1 MTTKEFST
9 LLQNKLTSEYGVDLS
24 VASNQQIYRALALIC
39 RQMMSDN
46 YKKFQSKVI
55 GTGSKQ
61 VYYLCMEFL
70 MGRSLKTSL
79 LNLGLDE
86 VCKEALAAADIN
98 VDTIYEEEPDAGL
111 GNGGLGR
118 LAACYLDGMAT
129 DCVPGTG
136 YSILYEYG
144 IFKQKI
150 VDGWQQETADNW
162 LPGGQVWIKS
172 HPDQAQ
178 EIRFDGQAY
187 ETWDGGFHHVKY
199 ENYNSVIAVPNDM
212 YVAGYGSQGV
222 AKLRL
227 WQAKAPSF
235 DMRSFNAGNY
245 NTAISQSASAELIS
259 KILYPNDNHTEGKI
273 LRLRQQYFFSAASIA
288 DILQNHLNQYGTLEN
303 QLQIDYALDRLMDHP
318 TREPVQR
325 DILRMGAYQ
334 ILFLD
339 RVPDSAAV
347 DEAVKLTRAMGMEAA
362 CGFINAVLRNLS
374 RGKDEIAWPDRE
386 ADPMAYLSVMG
397 SMPLWLVEKLV
408 AAYGPDEAERV
419 ILYREEEH
427 PVCVRPNLTRLSD
440 DEFEKLLEEKGW
452 RAERGLAPHAWLVYG
467 AGDLA
472 ADADYRAG
480 RFSIQGQSSMLA
492 AEALE
497 VRPGMKVLDA
507 CAAPGGKSAYLCEQ
521 MQLTGRVY
529 AWELHEKRAQ
539 LLEGVRRRLGL
550 DNLRISVRDALDF
563 RPDLEGTLD
572 GVLLDAPCAGLG
584 VLSQKPDIKLRLK
597 QEDIPAIVD
606 TQGRLLDTVCR
617 YVRPGGALVYSTCSL
632 LPEENADR
640 VRAFLET
647 HGNFVLDPLPASF
660 PAELRERQTPFGLQL
675 LGCRDGVEGF
685 FIARMRRVR

>member
-1 MTTKEFST
+1 MSEERRAKDRRPGERRTAPRASRPGSRASYAAHAAEGVRPTRHEGEEKRPERRPGGDAAGGPGGKPRADRPQSARFAGTRRPAAVSGAQARS
-9 LLQNKLTSEYGVDLS
+9 QNARPSG
-24 VASNQQIYRALALIC
+24 ASHALHAQAHSGHGLAPRSPRPRTAQSGLNARRLALNVLTDV
-39 RQMMSDN
+39 REKGA
-46 YKKFQSKVI
+46 YA
-55 GTGSKQ
+55 
-61 VYYLCMEFL
+61 
-70 MGRSLKTSL
+70 SLA
-79 LNLGLDE
+79 LGERLR
-86 VCKEALAAADIN
+86 AAHLSPEDR
-98 VDTIYEEEPDAGL
+98 
-111 GNGGLGR
+111 R
-118 LAACYLDGMAT
+118 LA
-129 DCVPGTG
+129 TG
-136 YSILYEYG
+136 L
-144 IFKQKI
+144 
-150 VDGWQQETADNW
+150 V
-162 LPGGQVWIKS
+162 
-172 HPDQAQ
+172 
-178 EIRFDGQAY
+178 
-187 ETWDGGFHHVKY
+187 
-199 ENYNSVIAVPNDM
+199 
-212 YVAGYGSQGV
+212 
-222 AKLRL
+222 
-227 WQAKAPSF
+227 
-235 DMRSFNAGNY
+235 
-245 NTAISQSASAELIS
+245 
-259 KILYPNDNHTEGKI
+259 
-273 LRLRQQYFFSAASIA
+273 
-288 DILQNHLNQYGTLEN
+288 YGTLEN

-386 ADPMAYLSVMG
+386 ADPVAYLSVMG
-397 SMPLWLVEKLV
+397 SMPRWRVDKLV
-408 AAYGPDEAERV
+408 AAYGPEEAGRV

-427 PVCVRPNLTRLSD
+427 PVCVRPNFTRLSD
-440 DEFEKLLEEKGW
+440 AEFEALLQEKGW
-452 RAERGLAPHAWLVYG
+452 RAERGLAPHAWLIYG

-563 RPDLEGTLD
+563 RPDLEGALD
-572 GVLLDAPCAGLG
+572 GVLQDAPCAGLG

-597 QEDIPAIVD
+597 EEDIPAIVD
-606 TQGRLLDTVCR
+606 TQGRLIDTVCR

-640 VRAFLET
+640 VRAFLQA
-647 HGNFVLDPLPASF
+647 HPNFTLEPLPTSF
-660 PAELRERQTPFGLQL
+660 PEELRARQTPCGLQL

>member
-1 MTTKEFST
+1 MSEEHRAKDRRPGERRTAPRASRPGSRASYAAHAAEGVRPTRHAGEEKRPVRRPG
-9 LLQNKLTSEYGVDLS
+9 EYGAAEGSGAQARTPRPHSDRPADQRHPMAAPGANGRLHS
-24 VASNQQIYRALALIC
+24 TGASGASHALHAQAHSGHGLAPRSPRPRTAQSGLNARRLALDVLTDV
-39 RQMMSDN
+39 REKGA
-46 YKKFQSKVI
+46 YA
-55 GTGSKQ
+55 
-61 VYYLCMEFL
+61 
-70 MGRSLKTSL
+70 SLA
-79 LNLGLDE
+79 LGERLR
-86 VCKEALAAADIN
+86 AAHLSPEDR
-98 VDTIYEEEPDAGL
+98 
-111 GNGGLGR
+111 R
-118 LAACYLDGMAT
+118 LA
-129 DCVPGTG
+129 TG
-136 YSILYEYG
+136 L
-144 IFKQKI
+144 
-150 VDGWQQETADNW
+150 V
-162 LPGGQVWIKS
+162 
-172 HPDQAQ
+172 
-178 EIRFDGQAY
+178 
-187 ETWDGGFHHVKY
+187 
-199 ENYNSVIAVPNDM
+199 
-212 YVAGYGSQGV
+212 
-222 AKLRL
+222 
-227 WQAKAPSF
+227 
-235 DMRSFNAGNY
+235 
-245 NTAISQSASAELIS
+245 
-259 KILYPNDNHTEGKI
+259 
-273 LRLRQQYFFSAASIA
+273 
-288 DILQNHLNQYGTLEN
+288 YGTLEN

-386 ADPMAYLSVMG
+386 ADPVAYLSVMG
-397 SMPLWLVEKLV
+397 SMPRWLVEKLV
-408 AAYGPDEAERV
+408 AAYGPEEAGRV

-427 PVCVRPNLTRLSD
+427 PVCVRPNFTRLSD
-440 DEFEKLLEEKGW
+440 AEFEALLQEKGW
-452 RAERGLAPHAWLVYG
+452 RAERGLAPHAWLIYG

-563 RPDLEGTLD
+563 RPDLEDMLD

-597 QEDIPAIVD
+597 EEDIPAIVD
-606 TQGRLLDTVCR
+606 TQGRLIDTVCR

-640 VRAFLET
+640 VRAFLQA
-647 HGNFVLDPLPASF
+647 HPNFTLEPLPTSF
-660 PAELRERQTPFGLQL
+660 PEELRARQTPCGLQL

>member
-1 MTTKEFST
+1 MSEERRAKDRRPGERRTAPRASRPGSRASYAAHAAEGVRPTRHAGEEKRPVRRPG
-9 LLQNKLTSEYGVDLS
+9 EYGAAEGSGAQARTPRPHSDRPSDRRHPMAAPGANGRLHS
-24 VASNQQIYRALALIC
+24 TGASGASHALHAQAHSGHGLAPRSPRPRTVQSGLNARRLALDVLTDV
-39 RQMMSDN
+39 REKGA
-46 YKKFQSKVI
+46 YA
-55 GTGSKQ
+55 
-61 VYYLCMEFL
+61 
-70 MGRSLKTSL
+70 SLA
-79 LNLGLDE
+79 LGERLR
-86 VCKEALAAADIN
+86 AAHLSPEDR
-98 VDTIYEEEPDAGL
+98 
-111 GNGGLGR
+111 R
-118 LAACYLDGMAT
+118 LA
-129 DCVPGTG
+129 TG
-136 YSILYEYG
+136 L
-144 IFKQKI
+144 
-150 VDGWQQETADNW
+150 V
-162 LPGGQVWIKS
+162 
-172 HPDQAQ
+172 
-178 EIRFDGQAY
+178 
-187 ETWDGGFHHVKY
+187 
-199 ENYNSVIAVPNDM
+199 
-212 YVAGYGSQGV
+212 
-222 AKLRL
+222 
-227 WQAKAPSF
+227 
-235 DMRSFNAGNY
+235 
-245 NTAISQSASAELIS
+245 
-259 KILYPNDNHTEGKI
+259 
-273 LRLRQQYFFSAASIA
+273 
-288 DILQNHLNQYGTLEN
+288 YGTLEN

-386 ADPMAYLSVMG
+386 ADPVAYLSVMG
-397 SMPLWLVEKLV
+397 SMPRWLVEKLV
-408 AAYGPDEAERV
+408 AAYGPEEAGRV

-427 PVCVRPNLTRLSD
+427 PVCVRPNLARLSD
-440 DEFEKLLEEKGW
+440 AEFEALLQEKGW
-452 RAERGLAPHAWLVYG
+452 RAERGLAPHAWLIYG

-563 RPDLEGTLD
+563 RPDLEGALD

-597 QEDIPAIVD
+597 EEDIPAIVD
-606 TQGRLLDTVCR
+606 TQGRLIDTVCR

-640 VRAFLET
+640 VRAFLQA
-647 HGNFVLDPLPASF
+647 HPNFTLEPLPTSF
-660 PAELRERQTPFGLQL
+660 PAELRERQTACGLQL

>member
-1 MTTKEFST
+1 MSEERRAKDRRPGERRTAPRASRPGSRASYAAHAAEGVRPTRHAGEEKRPVRRPG
-9 LLQNKLTSEYGVDLS
+9 EYGAAEGSGAQARTPRPHSDRPEDRRHPM
-24 VASNQQIYRALALIC
+24 ASPGANGRLHSTRPLGASHALHAQAHSGHGSATRGPRPHTAQSGLNARRLALDVLTDV
-39 RQMMSDN
+39 REKGA
-46 YKKFQSKVI
+46 YA
-55 GTGSKQ
+55 
-61 VYYLCMEFL
+61 
-70 MGRSLKTSL
+70 SLA
-79 LNLGLDE
+79 LGERLR
-86 VCKEALAAADIN
+86 AAHLSPEDR
-98 VDTIYEEEPDAGL
+98 
-111 GNGGLGR
+111 R
-118 LAACYLDGMAT
+118 LA
-129 DCVPGTG
+129 TG
-136 YSILYEYG
+136 L
-144 IFKQKI
+144 
-150 VDGWQQETADNW
+150 V
-162 LPGGQVWIKS
+162 
-172 HPDQAQ
+172 
-178 EIRFDGQAY
+178 
-187 ETWDGGFHHVKY
+187 
-199 ENYNSVIAVPNDM
+199 
-212 YVAGYGSQGV
+212 
-222 AKLRL
+222 
-227 WQAKAPSF
+227 
-235 DMRSFNAGNY
+235 
-245 NTAISQSASAELIS
+245 
-259 KILYPNDNHTEGKI
+259 
-273 LRLRQQYFFSAASIA
+273 
-288 DILQNHLNQYGTLEN
+288 YGTLEN

-386 ADPMAYLSVMG
+386 ADPVAYLSVMG
-397 SMPLWLVEKLV
+397 SMPRWLVEKLV
-408 AAYGPDEAERV
+408 AAYGPEEAGRV

-427 PVCVRPNLTRLSD
+427 PVCVRPNFTRLSD
-440 DEFEKLLEEKGW
+440 AEFEALLQEKGW
-452 RAERGLAPHAWLVYG
+452 RAERGLAPHAWLIYG

-563 RPDLEGTLD
+563 RPDLEGALD

-597 QEDIPAIVD
+597 EEDIPAIVD
-606 TQGRLLDTVCR
+606 TQGRLIDTVCR

-640 VRAFLET
+640 VRAFLQA
-647 HGNFVLDPLPASF
+647 HPNFTLEPLPTSF
-660 PAELRERQTPFGLQL
+660 PEELRARQTPCGLQL

>member
-1 MTTKEFST
+1 MSEERRAKDRRPGERRTAPRASRPGSRASYAAHAAEGVRPTRHEGEEKRPERRPGGDAAGGPGGKPRADRPQSARFAGTRRPAAVSGAQARS
-9 LLQNKLTSEYGVDLS
+9 QNARPSG
-24 VASNQQIYRALALIC
+24 ASHALHAQAHSGHGLAPRSPRPRTAQSGLNARRLALNVLTDV
-39 RQMMSDN
+39 REKGA
-46 YKKFQSKVI
+46 YA
-55 GTGSKQ
+55 
-61 VYYLCMEFL
+61 
-70 MGRSLKTSL
+70 SLA
-79 LNLGLDE
+79 LGERLR
-86 VCKEALAAADIN
+86 AAHLSPEDR
-98 VDTIYEEEPDAGL
+98 
-111 GNGGLGR
+111 R
-118 LAACYLDGMAT
+118 LA
-129 DCVPGTG
+129 TG
-136 YSILYEYG
+136 L
-144 IFKQKI
+144 
-150 VDGWQQETADNW
+150 V
-162 LPGGQVWIKS
+162 
-172 HPDQAQ
+172 
-178 EIRFDGQAY
+178 
-187 ETWDGGFHHVKY
+187 
-199 ENYNSVIAVPNDM
+199 
-212 YVAGYGSQGV
+212 
-222 AKLRL
+222 
-227 WQAKAPSF
+227 
-235 DMRSFNAGNY
+235 
-245 NTAISQSASAELIS
+245 
-259 KILYPNDNHTEGKI
+259 
-273 LRLRQQYFFSAASIA
+273 
-288 DILQNHLNQYGTLEN
+288 YGTLEN
-303 QLQIDYALDRLMDHP
+303 QLQIDYALDRLMDRP

-386 ADPMAYLSVMG
+386 ADPVAYLSVMG
-397 SMPLWLVEKLV
+397 SMPRWLVDKLV
-408 AAYGPDEAERV
+408 AAYGPEEAGRV

-427 PVCVRPNLTRLSD
+427 PVCVRPNFTRLSD
-440 DEFEKLLEEKGW
+440 AEFEALLQEKGW
-452 RAERGLAPHAWLVYG
+452 RAERGLAPHAWLIYG

-597 QEDIPAIVD
+597 EEDIPAIVD
-606 TQGRLLDTVCR
+606 TQGRLIDTVCR

-640 VRAFLET
+640 VRAFLQA
-647 HGNFVLDPLPASF
+647 HPNFTLEPLPTSF
-660 PAELRERQTPFGLQL
+660 PEELRARQTPCGLQL

>member
-1 MTTKEFST
+1 MSEERRAKDRRPGERRTAPRASRPGSRASYAAHAAEGVRPTRHAGEEKRPARRPG
-9 LLQNKLTSEYGVDLS
+9 EYGAAEGSGAQACTPRPHSDRPS
-24 VASNQQIYRALALIC
+24 DQRHPMASPGANVRLHSTGASGTSHALHAQAHSGHGLAPRSPRPRTAQSGLNARRLALDVLTDV
-39 RQMMSDN
+39 REKGA
-46 YKKFQSKVI
+46 YA
-55 GTGSKQ
+55 
-61 VYYLCMEFL
+61 
-70 MGRSLKTSL
+70 SLA
-79 LNLGLDE
+79 LGERLR
-86 VCKEALAAADIN
+86 AAHLSPEDR
-98 VDTIYEEEPDAGL
+98 
-111 GNGGLGR
+111 R
-118 LAACYLDGMAT
+118 LA
-129 DCVPGTG
+129 TG
-136 YSILYEYG
+136 L
-144 IFKQKI
+144 
-150 VDGWQQETADNW
+150 V
-162 LPGGQVWIKS
+162 
-172 HPDQAQ
+172 
-178 EIRFDGQAY
+178 
-187 ETWDGGFHHVKY
+187 
-199 ENYNSVIAVPNDM
+199 
-212 YVAGYGSQGV
+212 
-222 AKLRL
+222 
-227 WQAKAPSF
+227 
-235 DMRSFNAGNY
+235 
-245 NTAISQSASAELIS
+245 
-259 KILYPNDNHTEGKI
+259 
-273 LRLRQQYFFSAASIA
+273 
-288 DILQNHLNQYGTLEN
+288 YGTLEN

-386 ADPMAYLSVMG
+386 ADPVAYLSVMG
-397 SMPLWLVEKLV
+397 SMPRWLVEKLV
-408 AAYGPDEAERV
+408 AAYGPEEAGRV

-427 PVCVRPNLTRLSD
+427 PVCVRPNFTRLSD
-440 DEFEKLLEEKGW
+440 AEFEALLQEKGW
-452 RAERGLAPHAWLVYG
+452 RAERGLAPHAWLIYG

-563 RPDLEGTLD
+563 RPDLEGALD

-597 QEDIPAIVD
+597 EEDIPAIVD
-606 TQGRLLDTVCR
+606 TQGRLIDTVCR

-640 VRAFLET
+640 VRAFLQV
-647 HGNFVLDPLPASF
+647 HPNFTLEPLPTSF
-660 PAELRERQTPFGLQL
+660 PEELRARQTPCGLQL

>member
-1 MTTKEFST
+1 MSEERRAKDRRPGERRTAPRASRPGSRASYAAHAAEGVRPTRHAGEEKRPVRRPG
-9 LLQNKLTSEYGVDLS
+9 EYGAAEGSGAQARTPRPHSDRPSDRRHPMAAPGANGRLHS
-24 VASNQQIYRALALIC
+24 TGASGASHALHAQAHSGHGLAPRSPRPRTAQSGLNARRLALDVLTDV
-39 RQMMSDN
+39 REKGA
-46 YKKFQSKVI
+46 YA
-55 GTGSKQ
+55 
-61 VYYLCMEFL
+61 
-70 MGRSLKTSL
+70 SLA
-79 LNLGLDE
+79 LGERLR
-86 VCKEALAAADIN
+86 AAHLSPEDR
-98 VDTIYEEEPDAGL
+98 
-111 GNGGLGR
+111 R
-118 LAACYLDGMAT
+118 LA
-129 DCVPGTG
+129 TG
-136 YSILYEYG
+136 L
-144 IFKQKI
+144 
-150 VDGWQQETADNW
+150 V
-162 LPGGQVWIKS
+162 
-172 HPDQAQ
+172 
-178 EIRFDGQAY
+178 
-187 ETWDGGFHHVKY
+187 
-199 ENYNSVIAVPNDM
+199 
-212 YVAGYGSQGV
+212 
-222 AKLRL
+222 
-227 WQAKAPSF
+227 
-235 DMRSFNAGNY
+235 
-245 NTAISQSASAELIS
+245 
-259 KILYPNDNHTEGKI
+259 
-273 LRLRQQYFFSAASIA
+273 
-288 DILQNHLNQYGTLEN
+288 YGTLEN

-386 ADPMAYLSVMG
+386 ADPVAYLSVMG
-397 SMPLWLVEKLV
+397 SMPRWLVEKLV
-408 AAYGPDEAERV
+408 AAYGPEEAGRV

-440 DEFEKLLEEKGW
+440 AEFEALLQEKGW
-452 RAERGLAPHAWLVYG
+452 RAERGLAPHAWLIYG

-472 ADADYRAG
+472 SDADYRAG

-563 RPDLEGTLD
+563 RPDLEGALD

-597 QEDIPAIVD
+597 EEDIPAIVD
-606 TQGRLLDTVCR
+606 TQGRLIDTVCR

-640 VRAFLET
+640 VRAFLQA
-647 HGNFVLDPLPASF
+647 HPNFTLEPLPTSF
-660 PAELRERQTPFGLQL
+660 PEELRERQTACGLQL

>member
-1 MTTKEFST
+1 MSEERRAKDRRPGERRTRAGSRASYAAHAAEGVRPTRYAGEEKRPVRRPG
-9 LLQNKLTSEYGVDLS
+9 EYGAAEGSGAQARTPRPHSDRPEDRRHPM
-24 VASNQQIYRALALIC
+24 ASPGANGRLHSTRPLGASHALHAQAHSGHGSATRGPRPHTAQSGLNARRLALDVLTDV
-39 RQMMSDN
+39 REKGA
-46 YKKFQSKVI
+46 YA
-55 GTGSKQ
+55 
-61 VYYLCMEFL
+61 
-70 MGRSLKTSL
+70 SLA
-79 LNLGLDE
+79 LGERLR
-86 VCKEALAAADIN
+86 AAHLSPEDR
-98 VDTIYEEEPDAGL
+98 
-111 GNGGLGR
+111 R
-118 LAACYLDGMAT
+118 LA
-129 DCVPGTG
+129 TG
-136 YSILYEYG
+136 L
-144 IFKQKI
+144 
-150 VDGWQQETADNW
+150 V
-162 LPGGQVWIKS
+162 
-172 HPDQAQ
+172 
-178 EIRFDGQAY
+178 
-187 ETWDGGFHHVKY
+187 
-199 ENYNSVIAVPNDM
+199 
-212 YVAGYGSQGV
+212 
-222 AKLRL
+222 
-227 WQAKAPSF
+227 
-235 DMRSFNAGNY
+235 
-245 NTAISQSASAELIS
+245 
-259 KILYPNDNHTEGKI
+259 
-273 LRLRQQYFFSAASIA
+273 
-288 DILQNHLNQYGTLEN
+288 YGTLEN

-347 DEAVKLTRAMGMEAA
+347 DEAVKLTRAMGIEAA

-386 ADPMAYLSVMG
+386 ADPVAYLSVMG
-397 SMPLWLVEKLV
+397 SMPRWLVEKLV
-408 AAYGPDEAERV
+408 AAYGPEEAGRV

-427 PVCVRPNLTRLSD
+427 PVCVRPNFTRLSD
-440 DEFEKLLEEKGW
+440 AEFEALLQEKGW
-452 RAERGLAPHAWLVYG
+452 RAERGLAPHAWLIYG

-563 RPDLEGTLD
+563 RPDLEGALD

-606 TQGRLLDTVCR
+606 TQGRLIDTVCR

-640 VRAFLET
+640 VRAFLQA
-647 HGNFVLDPLPASF
+647 HPNFTLEPLPTSF
-660 PAELRERQTPFGLQL
+660 PAELRERQTACGLQL

>member
-1 MTTKEFST
+1 MSEERRAKDRRPGERRTAPRASRPGSRASYAAHAAEGVRPTRHEGEEKRPERRPGGDAAGGPGGKPRADRPQSARFAGTRRPAAVSGAQARS
-9 LLQNKLTSEYGVDLS
+9 QNARPSG
-24 VASNQQIYRALALIC
+24 ASHALHAQAHSGHGLASRSPRPRTAQSGLNARRLALNVLTDV
-39 RQMMSDN
+39 REKGA
-46 YKKFQSKVI
+46 YA
-55 GTGSKQ
+55 
-61 VYYLCMEFL
+61 
-70 MGRSLKTSL
+70 SLA
-79 LNLGLDE
+79 LGERLR
-86 VCKEALAAADIN
+86 AAHLSPEDR
-98 VDTIYEEEPDAGL
+98 
-111 GNGGLGR
+111 R
-118 LAACYLDGMAT
+118 LA
-129 DCVPGTG
+129 TG
-136 YSILYEYG
+136 L
-144 IFKQKI
+144 
-150 VDGWQQETADNW
+150 V
-162 LPGGQVWIKS
+162 
-172 HPDQAQ
+172 
-178 EIRFDGQAY
+178 
-187 ETWDGGFHHVKY
+187 
-199 ENYNSVIAVPNDM
+199 
-212 YVAGYGSQGV
+212 
-222 AKLRL
+222 
-227 WQAKAPSF
+227 
-235 DMRSFNAGNY
+235 
-245 NTAISQSASAELIS
+245 
-259 KILYPNDNHTEGKI
+259 
-273 LRLRQQYFFSAASIA
+273 
-288 DILQNHLNQYGTLEN
+288 YGTLEN

-386 ADPMAYLSVMG
+386 ADLMGYLSVMG
-397 SMPLWLVEKLV
+397 SMPRWLVEKLM
-408 AAYGPDEAERV
+408 AAYGPEEAGRV

-452 RAERGLAPHAWLVYG
+452 RAERGLAPHAWLIYG

-497 VRPGMKVLDA
+497 ARPGMKVLDA

-563 RPDLEGTLD
+563 RPDLEDMLD

-660 PAELRERQTPFGLQL
+660 PAELRERQTACGLQL

>member
-1 MTTKEFST
+1 MSEERRAKDRRPGERRTAPRASRPGSRASYAARAAEGVRPTRHAGEEKRPVRRPG
-9 LLQNKLTSEYGVDLS
+9 EYGAAEGSGAQARTPRPHSDRPSDRRHPMAEPGANGRLHS
-24 VASNQQIYRALALIC
+24 TGASGASHALHAQAHSGHGLAPRSPRPRTAQSGLNARRLALDVLTDV
-39 RQMMSDN
+39 REKGA
-46 YKKFQSKVI
+46 YA
-55 GTGSKQ
+55 
-61 VYYLCMEFL
+61 
-70 MGRSLKTSL
+70 SLA
-79 LNLGLDE
+79 LGERLR
-86 VCKEALAAADIN
+86 AAHLSPEDR
-98 VDTIYEEEPDAGL
+98 
-111 GNGGLGR
+111 R
-118 LAACYLDGMAT
+118 LA
-129 DCVPGTG
+129 TG
-136 YSILYEYG
+136 L
-144 IFKQKI
+144 
-150 VDGWQQETADNW
+150 V
-162 LPGGQVWIKS
+162 
-172 HPDQAQ
+172 
-178 EIRFDGQAY
+178 
-187 ETWDGGFHHVKY
+187 
-199 ENYNSVIAVPNDM
+199 
-212 YVAGYGSQGV
+212 
-222 AKLRL
+222 
-227 WQAKAPSF
+227 
-235 DMRSFNAGNY
+235 
-245 NTAISQSASAELIS
+245 
-259 KILYPNDNHTEGKI
+259 
-273 LRLRQQYFFSAASIA
+273 
-288 DILQNHLNQYGTLEN
+288 YGTLEN

-386 ADPMAYLSVMG
+386 ADPVAYLSVMG
-397 SMPLWLVEKLV
+397 SMPRWLVEKLV
-408 AAYGPDEAERV
+408 AAYGPEEAGRV

-452 RAERGLAPHAWLVYG
+452 RAERGLAPHAWLIYG

-472 ADADYRAG
+472 SDADYRAG

-563 RPDLEGTLD
+563 RPDLEGALD

-597 QEDIPAIVD
+597 EEDIPAIVD
-606 TQGRLLDTVCR
+606 TQGRLIDTVCR

-640 VRAFLET
+640 VRAFLQA
-647 HGNFVLDPLPASF
+647 HPNFTLEPLPTSF
-660 PAELRERQTPFGLQL
+660 PEELRARQTPCGLQL

>member
-1 MTTKEFST
+1 MSEERRAKDRRPGERRTAPRASRPGSRASYAAHAAEGVRPTRHEGEEKRPERRPGGDAAGGPGGKPRADRPQSARFAGTRRPAAVSGAQARS
-9 LLQNKLTSEYGVDLS
+9 QNARPSG
-24 VASNQQIYRALALIC
+24 ASHALHAQAHSGHGLAPRSPRPRTAQSGLNARRLALNVLTDV
-39 RQMMSDN
+39 REKGA
-46 YKKFQSKVI
+46 YA
-55 GTGSKQ
+55 
-61 VYYLCMEFL
+61 
-70 MGRSLKTSL
+70 SLA
-79 LNLGLDE
+79 LGERLR
-86 VCKEALAAADIN
+86 AAHLSPEDR
-98 VDTIYEEEPDAGL
+98 
-111 GNGGLGR
+111 R
-118 LAACYLDGMAT
+118 LA
-129 DCVPGTG
+129 TG
-136 YSILYEYG
+136 L
-144 IFKQKI
+144 
-150 VDGWQQETADNW
+150 V
-162 LPGGQVWIKS
+162 
-172 HPDQAQ
+172 
-178 EIRFDGQAY
+178 
-187 ETWDGGFHHVKY
+187 
-199 ENYNSVIAVPNDM
+199 
-212 YVAGYGSQGV
+212 
-222 AKLRL
+222 
-227 WQAKAPSF
+227 
-235 DMRSFNAGNY
+235 
-245 NTAISQSASAELIS
+245 
-259 KILYPNDNHTEGKI
+259 
-273 LRLRQQYFFSAASIA
+273 
-288 DILQNHLNQYGTLEN
+288 YGTLEN

-386 ADPMAYLSVMG
+386 ADPVAYLSVMG
-397 SMPLWLVEKLV
+397 SMPRWLVDKLV
-408 AAYGPDEAERV
+408 AAYGPEEAGRV

-427 PVCVRPNLTRLSD
+427 PVCVRPNFTRLSD
-440 DEFEKLLEEKGW
+440 AEFEALLQEKGW
-452 RAERGLAPHAWLVYG
+452 RAERGLAPHAWLIYG

-497 VRPGMKVLDA
+497 ARPGMKVLDA

-563 RPDLEGTLD
+563 RPDLEGALD

-597 QEDIPAIVD
+597 EEDIPAIVD
-606 TQGRLLDTVCR
+606 TQGRLIDTVCR

-640 VRAFLET
+640 VRAFLQA
-647 HGNFVLDPLPASF
+647 HPNFTLEPLPTSF
-660 PAELRERQTPFGLQL
+660 PEELRARQTPCGLQL

>member
-1 MTTKEFST
+1 MSEERRAKDRRPGERRTAPRASRPGSRASYAAHAAEGVRPTRHEGEEKRPERRPGGDAAGGPGGKPRADRPQSARFAGTRRPAAVSGAQARS
-9 LLQNKLTSEYGVDLS
+9 QNARPSG
-24 VASNQQIYRALALIC
+24 ASHALHAQAHSGHGLAPRSPRPRTAQSGLNARRLALDVLTDV
-39 RQMMSDN
+39 REKGA
-46 YKKFQSKVI
+46 YA
-55 GTGSKQ
+55 
-61 VYYLCMEFL
+61 
-70 MGRSLKTSL
+70 SLA
-79 LNLGLDE
+79 LGERLR
-86 VCKEALAAADIN
+86 AAHLSPEDR
-98 VDTIYEEEPDAGL
+98 
-111 GNGGLGR
+111 R
-118 LAACYLDGMAT
+118 LA
-129 DCVPGTG
+129 TG
-136 YSILYEYG
+136 L
-144 IFKQKI
+144 
-150 VDGWQQETADNW
+150 V
-162 LPGGQVWIKS
+162 
-172 HPDQAQ
+172 
-178 EIRFDGQAY
+178 
-187 ETWDGGFHHVKY
+187 
-199 ENYNSVIAVPNDM
+199 
-212 YVAGYGSQGV
+212 
-222 AKLRL
+222 
-227 WQAKAPSF
+227 
-235 DMRSFNAGNY
+235 
-245 NTAISQSASAELIS
+245 
-259 KILYPNDNHTEGKI
+259 
-273 LRLRQQYFFSAASIA
+273 
-288 DILQNHLNQYGTLEN
+288 YGTLEN

-386 ADPMAYLSVMG
+386 ADPVAYLSVMG
-397 SMPLWLVEKLV
+397 SMPRWLVEKLV
-408 AAYGPDEAERV
+408 AAYGPEEAGRV

-427 PVCVRPNLTRLSD
+427 PVCVRPNFTRLSD
-440 DEFEKLLEEKGW
+440 AEFEALLQEKGW
-452 RAERGLAPHAWLVYG
+452 RAERGLAPHAWLIYG

-472 ADADYRAG
+472 SDADYRAG

-563 RPDLEGTLD
+563 RPDLEGALD

-597 QEDIPAIVD
+597 EEDIPAIVD
-606 TQGRLLDTVCR
+606 TQGRLIDTVCR

-640 VRAFLET
+640 VRAFLQA
-647 HGNFVLDPLPASF
+647 HPNFTLEPLPTSF
-660 PAELRERQTPFGLQL
+660 PEELRERQTACGLQL

>member
-1 MTTKEFST
+1 MSEERRAKDRRPGERRTAPRASRPGSRASYTAHAAEGVRTTRHAGEEKRPVRRPG
-9 LLQNKLTSEYGVDLS
+9 EYGAAEGSGAQARTPRPHSDRPADRRHPMAAQGANGRLHS
-24 VASNQQIYRALALIC
+24 TGASGASHALHAQAHSGHGSATRGPRPHTAQSGLNARRLALDVLTDV
-39 RQMMSDN
+39 REKGA
-46 YKKFQSKVI
+46 YA
-55 GTGSKQ
+55 
-61 VYYLCMEFL
+61 
-70 MGRSLKTSL
+70 SLA
-79 LNLGLDE
+79 LGERLR
-86 VCKEALAAADIN
+86 AAHLSPEDR
-98 VDTIYEEEPDAGL
+98 
-111 GNGGLGR
+111 R
-118 LAACYLDGMAT
+118 LA
-129 DCVPGTG
+129 TG
-136 YSILYEYG
+136 L
-144 IFKQKI
+144 
-150 VDGWQQETADNW
+150 V
-162 LPGGQVWIKS
+162 
-172 HPDQAQ
+172 
-178 EIRFDGQAY
+178 
-187 ETWDGGFHHVKY
+187 
-199 ENYNSVIAVPNDM
+199 
-212 YVAGYGSQGV
+212 
-222 AKLRL
+222 
-227 WQAKAPSF
+227 
-235 DMRSFNAGNY
+235 
-245 NTAISQSASAELIS
+245 
-259 KILYPNDNHTEGKI
+259 
-273 LRLRQQYFFSAASIA
+273 
-288 DILQNHLNQYGTLEN
+288 YGTLEN

-386 ADPMAYLSVMG
+386 ADPVAYLSVMG
-397 SMPLWLVEKLV
+397 SMPRWLVEKLV
-408 AAYGPDEAERV
+408 AAYGPEEAGRV

-427 PVCVRPNLTRLSD
+427 PVCVRPNFTRLSD
-440 DEFEKLLEEKGW
+440 AEFEALLQEKGW
-452 RAERGLAPHAWLVYG
+452 RAERGLAPHAWLIYG

-563 RPDLEGTLD
+563 RPDLEGALD

-597 QEDIPAIVD
+597 EEDIPAIVD
-606 TQGRLLDTVCR
+606 TQGRLIDTVCR

-640 VRAFLET
+640 VRAFLQA
-647 HGNFVLDPLPASF
+647 HPNFTLEPLPTSF
-660 PAELRERQTPFGLQL
+660 PEELRARQTPCGLQL

>member
-1 MTTKEFST
+1 MSEERRAKDRRPGERRTAPRASRPGSRASYAARAAEGVRPTRHAGEEKRPARRPG
-9 LLQNKLTSEYGVDLS
+9 EYGAAEGSGAQACTPRPHSDRPS
-24 VASNQQIYRALALIC
+24 DQRHPMASPGANVRLHSTGASGTSHALHAQAHSGHGLAPRSPRPRTAQSGLNARRLALDVLTDV
-39 RQMMSDN
+39 REKGA
-46 YKKFQSKVI
+46 YA
-55 GTGSKQ
+55 
-61 VYYLCMEFL
+61 
-70 MGRSLKTSL
+70 SLA
-79 LNLGLDE
+79 LGERLR
-86 VCKEALAAADIN
+86 AAHLSPEDR
-98 VDTIYEEEPDAGL
+98 
-111 GNGGLGR
+111 R
-118 LAACYLDGMAT
+118 LA
-129 DCVPGTG
+129 TG
-136 YSILYEYG
+136 L
-144 IFKQKI
+144 
-150 VDGWQQETADNW
+150 V
-162 LPGGQVWIKS
+162 
-172 HPDQAQ
+172 
-178 EIRFDGQAY
+178 
-187 ETWDGGFHHVKY
+187 
-199 ENYNSVIAVPNDM
+199 
-212 YVAGYGSQGV
+212 
-222 AKLRL
+222 
-227 WQAKAPSF
+227 
-235 DMRSFNAGNY
+235 
-245 NTAISQSASAELIS
+245 
-259 KILYPNDNHTEGKI
+259 
-273 LRLRQQYFFSAASIA
+273 
-288 DILQNHLNQYGTLEN
+288 YGTLEN

-386 ADPMAYLSVMG
+386 ADPVAYLSVMG
-397 SMPLWLVEKLV
+397 SMPRWLVEKLV
-408 AAYGPDEAERV
+408 AAYGPEEAGRV

-427 PVCVRPNLTRLSD
+427 PVCVRPNFTRLSD
-440 DEFEKLLEEKGW
+440 AEFEALLQEKGW
-452 RAERGLAPHAWLVYG
+452 RAERGLAPHAWLIYG

-563 RPDLEGTLD
+563 RPDLEGALD

-597 QEDIPAIVD
+597 EEDIPAIVD
-606 TQGRLLDTVCR
+606 TQGRLIDTVCR

-640 VRAFLET
+640 VRAFLQV
-647 HGNFVLDPLPASF
+647 HPNFTLEPLPTSF
-660 PAELRERQTPFGLQL
+660 PEELRARQTPCGLQL

>member
-1 MTTKEFST
+1 MSEERRAKDRRPGERRTAPRASRPGSRASYAAHAAEGVRPTRHAGEEKRPVRRPG
-9 LLQNKLTSEYGVDLS
+9 EYGAAEGSGAQARTPRPHSDRPSDRRHPMAAPGANGRLHS
-24 VASNQQIYRALALIC
+24 TGASGASHALHAQAHSGHGLAPRSPRPRTAQSGLNARRLALDVLTDV
-39 RQMMSDN
+39 REKGA
-46 YKKFQSKVI
+46 YA
-55 GTGSKQ
+55 
-61 VYYLCMEFL
+61 
-70 MGRSLKTSL
+70 SLA
-79 LNLGLDE
+79 LGERLR
-86 VCKEALAAADIN
+86 AAHLSPEDR
-98 VDTIYEEEPDAGL
+98 
-111 GNGGLGR
+111 R
-118 LAACYLDGMAT
+118 LA
-129 DCVPGTG
+129 TG
-136 YSILYEYG
+136 L
-144 IFKQKI
+144 
-150 VDGWQQETADNW
+150 V
-162 LPGGQVWIKS
+162 
-172 HPDQAQ
+172 
-178 EIRFDGQAY
+178 
-187 ETWDGGFHHVKY
+187 
-199 ENYNSVIAVPNDM
+199 
-212 YVAGYGSQGV
+212 
-222 AKLRL
+222 
-227 WQAKAPSF
+227 
-235 DMRSFNAGNY
+235 
-245 NTAISQSASAELIS
+245 
-259 KILYPNDNHTEGKI
+259 
-273 LRLRQQYFFSAASIA
+273 
-288 DILQNHLNQYGTLEN
+288 YGTLEN

-386 ADPMAYLSVMG
+386 ADPMTYLSVMG
-397 SMPLWLVEKLV
+397 SMPRWLVDKLV
-408 AAYGPDEAERV
+408 AAYGPEEAGRV

-427 PVCVRPNLTRLSD
+427 PVCVRPNLARLSD
-440 DEFEKLLEEKGW
+440 AEFEALLQEKGW
-452 RAERGLAPHAWLVYG
+452 RAERGLAPHAWLIYG

-472 ADADYRAG
+472 SDADYRAG

-563 RPDLEGTLD
+563 RPDLEGALD

-597 QEDIPAIVD
+597 EEDIPAIVD
-606 TQGRLLDTVCR
+606 TQGRLIDTVCR

-640 VRAFLET
+640 VRAFLQA
-647 HGNFVLDPLPASF
+647 HPNFTLEPLPTSF
-660 PAELRERQTPFGLQL
+660 PEELRARQTPCGLQL

>member
-1 MTTKEFST
+1 MSEERRAKDRRPGERRPRPGSRASYAAHAAEGVRPTRHEGEEKRPERRPGGDAAGGPGGKPRADRPQSARFAGTRRPAAVSGAQARS
-9 LLQNKLTSEYGVDLS
+9 QNARPSG
-24 VASNQQIYRALALIC
+24 ASHALHAQAHSGHGLAPRSPRPRTAQSGLNARRLALDVLTDV
-39 RQMMSDN
+39 REKGA
-46 YKKFQSKVI
+46 YA
-55 GTGSKQ
+55 
-61 VYYLCMEFL
+61 
-70 MGRSLKTSL
+70 SLA
-79 LNLGLDE
+79 LGERLR
-86 VCKEALAAADIN
+86 AAHLSPEDR
-98 VDTIYEEEPDAGL
+98 
-111 GNGGLGR
+111 R
-118 LAACYLDGMAT
+118 LA
-129 DCVPGTG
+129 TG
-136 YSILYEYG
+136 L
-144 IFKQKI
+144 
-150 VDGWQQETADNW
+150 V
-162 LPGGQVWIKS
+162 
-172 HPDQAQ
+172 
-178 EIRFDGQAY
+178 
-187 ETWDGGFHHVKY
+187 
-199 ENYNSVIAVPNDM
+199 
-212 YVAGYGSQGV
+212 
-222 AKLRL
+222 
-227 WQAKAPSF
+227 
-235 DMRSFNAGNY
+235 
-245 NTAISQSASAELIS
+245 
-259 KILYPNDNHTEGKI
+259 
-273 LRLRQQYFFSAASIA
+273 
-288 DILQNHLNQYGTLEN
+288 YGTLEN

-386 ADPMAYLSVMG
+386 ADPMTYLSVMG
-397 SMPLWLVEKLV
+397 SMPRWLVDKLV
-408 AAYGPDEAERV
+408 AAYGPEEAGRV

-427 PVCVRPNLTRLSD
+427 PVCVRPNLARLSD
-440 DEFEKLLEEKGW
+440 AGFEALLHEKGW
-452 RAERGLAPHAWLVYG
+452 RAERGLAPHAWLIYG

-563 RPDLEGTLD
+563 RPDLEGALD

-597 QEDIPAIVD
+597 EEDIPAIVD
-606 TQGRLLDTVCR
+606 TQGRLIDTVCR

-640 VRAFLET
+640 VRAFLQA
-647 HGNFVLDPLPASF
+647 HPNFTLEPLPTSF
-660 PAELRERQTPFGLQL
+660 PEELRARQTPCGLQL

>member
-1 MTTKEFST
+1 MSEERRVKDRRPGERRTAPRASRPGSRASYAAHAAEGVRPTRHAGEEKRPVRRPG
-9 LLQNKLTSEYGVDLS
+9 EYGAAEGSGAQARTPRPHSDRPSDRRHPMAAPGANGRLHS
-24 VASNQQIYRALALIC
+24 TGASGASHALHAQAHSGHGLAPRSPRPRTAQSGLNARRLALDVLTDV
-39 RQMMSDN
+39 REKGA
-46 YKKFQSKVI
+46 YA
-55 GTGSKQ
+55 
-61 VYYLCMEFL
+61 
-70 MGRSLKTSL
+70 SLA
-79 LNLGLDE
+79 LGERLR
-86 VCKEALAAADIN
+86 AAHLSPEDR
-98 VDTIYEEEPDAGL
+98 
-111 GNGGLGR
+111 R
-118 LAACYLDGMAT
+118 LA
-129 DCVPGTG
+129 TG
-136 YSILYEYG
+136 L
-144 IFKQKI
+144 
-150 VDGWQQETADNW
+150 V
-162 LPGGQVWIKS
+162 
-172 HPDQAQ
+172 
-178 EIRFDGQAY
+178 
-187 ETWDGGFHHVKY
+187 
-199 ENYNSVIAVPNDM
+199 
-212 YVAGYGSQGV
+212 
-222 AKLRL
+222 
-227 WQAKAPSF
+227 
-235 DMRSFNAGNY
+235 
-245 NTAISQSASAELIS
+245 
-259 KILYPNDNHTEGKI
+259 
-273 LRLRQQYFFSAASIA
+273 
-288 DILQNHLNQYGTLEN
+288 YGTLEN

-386 ADPMAYLSVMG
+386 ADPVAYLSVMG
-397 SMPLWLVEKLV
+397 SMPRWLVDKLV
-408 AAYGPDEAERV
+408 AAYGPEEAGRV

-427 PVCVRPNLTRLSD
+427 PVCVRPNLARLSD
-440 DEFEKLLEEKGW
+440 AGFEALLQEKGW
-452 RAERGLAPHAWLVYG
+452 RAERGLAPHAWLIYG

-497 VRPGMKVLDA
+497 ARPGMKVLDA

-563 RPDLEGTLD
+563 RPDLEGALD

-597 QEDIPAIVD
+597 EEDIPAIVD
-606 TQGRLLDTVCR
+606 TQGRLIDTVCR

-640 VRAFLET
+640 VRTFLQA
-647 HGNFVLDPLPASF
+647 HPNFTLEPLPTSF
-660 PAELRERQTPFGLQL
+660 PEELRARQTPCGLQL

>member
-1 MTTKEFST
+1 MSEERRAKDRRPGERRTAPRASRPGSRASYAAHAAEGVRPTRHEGEEKRPERRPGGDAAGGPGGKPRADRPQSARFAGTRRPAAVSGAQARS
-9 LLQNKLTSEYGVDLS
+9 QNARPSG
-24 VASNQQIYRALALIC
+24 ASHALHAQAHSGHGLAPRSPRPRTAQSGLNARRLALDVLTDV
-39 RQMMSDN
+39 REKGA
-46 YKKFQSKVI
+46 YA
-55 GTGSKQ
+55 
-61 VYYLCMEFL
+61 
-70 MGRSLKTSL
+70 SLA
-79 LNLGLDE
+79 LGERLR
-86 VCKEALAAADIN
+86 AAQLSPEDR
-98 VDTIYEEEPDAGL
+98 
-111 GNGGLGR
+111 R
-118 LAACYLDGMAT
+118 LA
-129 DCVPGTG
+129 TG
-136 YSILYEYG
+136 L
-144 IFKQKI
+144 
-150 VDGWQQETADNW
+150 V
-162 LPGGQVWIKS
+162 
-172 HPDQAQ
+172 
-178 EIRFDGQAY
+178 
-187 ETWDGGFHHVKY
+187 
-199 ENYNSVIAVPNDM
+199 
-212 YVAGYGSQGV
+212 
-222 AKLRL
+222 
-227 WQAKAPSF
+227 
-235 DMRSFNAGNY
+235 
-245 NTAISQSASAELIS
+245 
-259 KILYPNDNHTEGKI
+259 
-273 LRLRQQYFFSAASIA
+273 
-288 DILQNHLNQYGTLEN
+288 YGTLEN

-386 ADPMAYLSVMG
+386 ADPVAYLSVMG
-397 SMPLWLVEKLV
+397 SMPRWLVDKLV
-408 AAYGPDEAERV
+408 AAYGPEEAGRV

-427 PVCVRPNLTRLSD
+427 PVCVRPNFTRLSD
-440 DEFEKLLEEKGW
+440 AGFEALLHEKGW
-452 RAERGLAPHAWLVYG
+452 RAERGLAPHAWLIYG

-497 VRPGMKVLDA
+497 ARPGMKVLDA

-563 RPDLEGTLD
+563 RPDLEGALD

-606 TQGRLLDTVCR
+606 TQGRLIDTVCR

-640 VRAFLET
+640 VRAFLQA
-647 HGNFVLDPLPASF
+647 HPNFTLEPLPTSF
-660 PAELRERQTPFGLQL
+660 PEELRARQTPCGLQL

>member
-1 MTTKEFST
+1 MSEERRAKDRRPGERRTAPRASRPGSRASYAAHAAEGVRPTRHAGEEKRPVRRPG
-9 LLQNKLTSEYGVDLS
+9 EYGAAEGSGAQARTPRPHSARPADRRHPMAAPGANGRLHS
-24 VASNQQIYRALALIC
+24 TGASGASHALHAQAHSGHGLATRSPRPRTAQSGLNARRLALDVLTDV
-39 RQMMSDN
+39 REKGA
-46 YKKFQSKVI
+46 YA
-55 GTGSKQ
+55 
-61 VYYLCMEFL
+61 
-70 MGRSLKTSL
+70 SLA
-79 LNLGLDE
+79 LGERLR
-86 VCKEALAAADIN
+86 AAHLSPEDR
-98 VDTIYEEEPDAGL
+98 
-111 GNGGLGR
+111 R
-118 LAACYLDGMAT
+118 LA
-129 DCVPGTG
+129 TG
-136 YSILYEYG
+136 L
-144 IFKQKI
+144 
-150 VDGWQQETADNW
+150 V
-162 LPGGQVWIKS
+162 
-172 HPDQAQ
+172 
-178 EIRFDGQAY
+178 
-187 ETWDGGFHHVKY
+187 
-199 ENYNSVIAVPNDM
+199 
-212 YVAGYGSQGV
+212 
-222 AKLRL
+222 
-227 WQAKAPSF
+227 
-235 DMRSFNAGNY
+235 
-245 NTAISQSASAELIS
+245 
-259 KILYPNDNHTEGKI
+259 
-273 LRLRQQYFFSAASIA
+273 
-288 DILQNHLNQYGTLEN
+288 YGTLEN

-386 ADPMAYLSVMG
+386 ADPMTYLSVMG
-397 SMPLWLVEKLV
+397 SMPRWLVDKLV
-408 AAYGPDEAERV
+408 AAYGPEEAGRV

-427 PVCVRPNLTRLSD
+427 PVCVRPNFTRLSD
-440 DEFEKLLEEKGW
+440 AEFEALLHEKGW
-452 RAERGLAPHAWLVYG
+452 RAERGLAPHAWLIYG

-480 RFSIQGQSSMLA
+480 RFSVQGQSSMLA

-497 VRPGMKVLDA
+497 ARPGMKVLDA

-529 AWELHEKRAQ
+529 AWELHEKRAL

-563 RPDLEGTLD
+563 RPDLEGALD

-597 QEDIPAIVD
+597 EEDIPAIVD
-606 TQGRLLDTVCR
+606 TQGRLIDTVCR
-617 YVRPGGALVYSTCSL
+617 YVRPGGALVYSTCSI

-640 VRAFLET
+640 VRAFLQA
-647 HGNFVLDPLPASF
+647 HPNFTLEPLPTSF
-660 PAELRERQTPFGLQL
+660 PEELRARQTPCGLQL

>member
-1 MTTKEFST
+1 MSEERRTKDRAPGGRTVAPRASRPGPRAAHAGEGAQARADKRPERRSGGFSARSGGEARPDRA
-9 LLQNKLTSEYGVDLS
+9 QNARSAGTRRPAVTPGAQARPQGDRPS
-24 VASNQQIYRALALIC
+24 AAPRAPYAQARHGTAARAPRPRTAPAQSGLNARRLALEVLTDV
-39 RQMMSDN
+39 REKGA
-46 YKKFQSKVI
+46 YA
-55 GTGSKQ
+55 
-61 VYYLCMEFL
+61 
-70 MGRSLKTSL
+70 SLA
-79 LNLGLDE
+79 LGERLR
-86 VCKEALAAADIN
+86 AARLSPEDR
-98 VDTIYEEEPDAGL
+98 
-111 GNGGLGR
+111 R
-118 LAACYLDGMAT
+118 LA
-129 DCVPGTG
+129 TG
-136 YSILYEYG
+136 L
-144 IFKQKI
+144 
-150 VDGWQQETADNW
+150 V
-162 LPGGQVWIKS
+162 
-172 HPDQAQ
+172 
-178 EIRFDGQAY
+178 
-187 ETWDGGFHHVKY
+187 
-199 ENYNSVIAVPNDM
+199 
-212 YVAGYGSQGV
+212 
-222 AKLRL
+222 
-227 WQAKAPSF
+227 
-235 DMRSFNAGNY
+235 
-245 NTAISQSASAELIS
+245 
-259 KILYPNDNHTEGKI
+259 
-273 LRLRQQYFFSAASIA
+273 
-288 DILQNHLNQYGTLEN
+288 YGTLEN
-303 QLQIDYALDRLMDHP
+303 QLQIDYALDRLMDRP

-362 CGFINAVLRNLS
+362 CSFINAVLRNLS
-374 RGKDEIAWPDRE
+374 RGKDEIAWLDRE
-386 ADPMAYLSVMG
+386 ADLTGYLSVKG
-397 SMPLWLVEKLV
+397 SMPRWLVEKLV
-408 AAYGPDEAERV
+408 AAYGPEEAERV

-427 PVCVRPNLTRLSD
+427 PVCVRPNFTRLSD
-440 DEFEKLLEEKGW
+440 DEFEKLLKEKGW
-452 RAERGLAPHAWLVYG
+452 RAERGLAPHAWLIYG

-472 ADADYRAG
+472 VDADYRAG

-563 RPDLEGTLD
+563 RPDLEGMLD

-647 HGNFVLDPLPASF
+647 HRNFVLDPLPASF
-660 PAELRERQTPFGLQL
+660 PAELRERQTACGLQL

>member
-1 MTTKEFST
+1 MSEERRTKDRAPGRRAGAPRASRPGPRATHAGEGAQARADKRPERRSGGFSARSGGEARPDRA
-9 LLQNKLTSEYGVDLS
+9 QNARSAGTRRPAAAGAQDRPREARPS
-24 VASNQQIYRALALIC
+24 VAPHAPRTQARPGNRAPRPRTAPAQSGLNARRLALEVLTDV
-39 RQMMSDN
+39 REKGA
-46 YKKFQSKVI
+46 YA
-55 GTGSKQ
+55 
-61 VYYLCMEFL
+61 
-70 MGRSLKTSL
+70 SLA
-79 LNLGLDE
+79 LGERLR
-86 VCKEALAAADIN
+86 AARLSPEDR
-98 VDTIYEEEPDAGL
+98 
-111 GNGGLGR
+111 R
-118 LAACYLDGMAT
+118 LA
-129 DCVPGTG
+129 TG
-136 YSILYEYG
+136 L
-144 IFKQKI
+144 
-150 VDGWQQETADNW
+150 A
-162 LPGGQVWIKS
+162 
-172 HPDQAQ
+172 
-178 EIRFDGQAY
+178 
-187 ETWDGGFHHVKY
+187 
-199 ENYNSVIAVPNDM
+199 
-212 YVAGYGSQGV
+212 
-222 AKLRL
+222 
-227 WQAKAPSF
+227 
-235 DMRSFNAGNY
+235 
-245 NTAISQSASAELIS
+245 
-259 KILYPNDNHTEGKI
+259 
-273 LRLRQQYFFSAASIA
+273 
-288 DILQNHLNQYGTLEN
+288 YGTLEN

-427 PVCVRPNLTRLSD
+427 PVCVRPNFTRLSD
-440 DEFEKLLEEKGW
+440 DEFGKLLEEKGW
-452 RAERGLAPHAWLVYG
+452 RAERGLAPHAWLIYG

-563 RPDLEGTLD
+563 RPDLEGMLD

-632 LPEENADR
+632 LPEENGDR
-640 VRAFLET
+640 VRAFLAS
-647 HGNFVLDPLPASF
+647 HPNFALEPLPTSF
-660 PAELRERQTPFGLQL
+660 PAELRERQTACGLQL

>member
-1 MTTKEFST
+1 MSEERRAKDRRPGERRTAPRASRPGSRASYTAHAAEGVRPTRHAGEEKRPVRRPG
-9 LLQNKLTSEYGVDLS
+9 EYGAAEGSGAQARTPRPHSDRPADRRHPMAAQGANGRLHS
-24 VASNQQIYRALALIC
+24 TGASGASHALHAQAHSGHGSATRGPRPHTAQSGLNARRLALDVLTDV
-39 RQMMSDN
+39 REKGA
-46 YKKFQSKVI
+46 YA
-55 GTGSKQ
+55 
-61 VYYLCMEFL
+61 
-70 MGRSLKTSL
+70 SLA
-79 LNLGLDE
+79 LGERLR
-86 VCKEALAAADIN
+86 AAHLSPEDR
-98 VDTIYEEEPDAGL
+98 
-111 GNGGLGR
+111 R
-118 LAACYLDGMAT
+118 LA
-129 DCVPGTG
+129 TG
-136 YSILYEYG
+136 L
-144 IFKQKI
+144 
-150 VDGWQQETADNW
+150 V
-162 LPGGQVWIKS
+162 
-172 HPDQAQ
+172 
-178 EIRFDGQAY
+178 
-187 ETWDGGFHHVKY
+187 
-199 ENYNSVIAVPNDM
+199 
-212 YVAGYGSQGV
+212 
-222 AKLRL
+222 
-227 WQAKAPSF
+227 
-235 DMRSFNAGNY
+235 
-245 NTAISQSASAELIS
+245 
-259 KILYPNDNHTEGKI
+259 
-273 LRLRQQYFFSAASIA
+273 
-288 DILQNHLNQYGTLEN
+288 YGTLEN

-386 ADPMAYLSVMG
+386 ADPVAYLSVMG
-397 SMPLWLVEKLV
+397 SMPRWLVEKLV
-408 AAYGPDEAERV
+408 AAYGPEEAGRV

-427 PVCVRPNLTRLSD
+427 PVCVRPNFTRLSD
-440 DEFEKLLEEKGW
+440 AEFEALLQEKGW
-452 RAERGLAPHAWLVYG
+452 RAERGLAPHAWLIYG

-563 RPDLEGTLD
+563 RPDLEGALD

-597 QEDIPAIVD
+597 EEDIPAIVD
-606 TQGRLLDTVCR
+606 TQGRLIDTVCR

-640 VRAFLET
+640 VRAFLQA
-647 HGNFVLDPLPASF
+647 HPNFTLEPLPTSF
-660 PAELRERQTPFGLQL
+660 PAELRERQTACGLQL

>member
-1 MTTKEFST
+1 MSEERRAKDRRPGERRTAPRASRPGSRASYAAHAAEGVRPTRHEGEEKRPERRPGGDAAGGPGGKPRADRPQSARFAGTRRPAAVSGAQARS
-9 LLQNKLTSEYGVDLS
+9 QNARPSG
-24 VASNQQIYRALALIC
+24 ASHALHAQAHSGHGLAPRSPRPRTVQSGLNARRLALDVLTDV
-39 RQMMSDN
+39 REKGA
-46 YKKFQSKVI
+46 YA
-55 GTGSKQ
+55 
-61 VYYLCMEFL
+61 
-70 MGRSLKTSL
+70 SLA
-79 LNLGLDE
+79 LGERLR
-86 VCKEALAAADIN
+86 AAHLSPEDR
-98 VDTIYEEEPDAGL
+98 
-111 GNGGLGR
+111 R
-118 LAACYLDGMAT
+118 LA
-129 DCVPGTG
+129 TG
-136 YSILYEYG
+136 L
-144 IFKQKI
+144 
-150 VDGWQQETADNW
+150 V
-162 LPGGQVWIKS
+162 
-172 HPDQAQ
+172 
-178 EIRFDGQAY
+178 
-187 ETWDGGFHHVKY
+187 
-199 ENYNSVIAVPNDM
+199 
-212 YVAGYGSQGV
+212 
-222 AKLRL
+222 
-227 WQAKAPSF
+227 
-235 DMRSFNAGNY
+235 
-245 NTAISQSASAELIS
+245 
-259 KILYPNDNHTEGKI
+259 
-273 LRLRQQYFFSAASIA
+273 
-288 DILQNHLNQYGTLEN
+288 YGTLEN

-386 ADPMAYLSVMG
+386 ADPVAYLSVMG
-397 SMPLWLVEKLV
+397 SMPRWLVDKLV
-408 AAYGPDEAERV
+408 AAYGPEEAGRV

-427 PVCVRPNLTRLSD
+427 PVCVRPNFTRLSD
-440 DEFEKLLEEKGW
+440 AEFEALLQEKGW
-452 RAERGLAPHAWLVYG
+452 RAERGLAPHAWLIYG

-472 ADADYRAG
+472 SDADYRAG

-563 RPDLEGTLD
+563 RPDLEGALD

-597 QEDIPAIVD
+597 EEDIPAIVD
-606 TQGRLLDTVCR
+606 TQGRLIDTVCR

-640 VRAFLET
+640 VRTFLQA
-647 HGNFVLDPLPASF
+647 HPNFTLEPLPTSF
-660 PAELRERQTPFGLQL
+660 PEELRARQTPCGLQL

>member
-1 MTTKEFST
+1 MSEERRAKDRRPGERRTAPRASRPGSRASYAAHAAEGVRPTRHAGEEKRPVRRPG
-9 LLQNKLTSEYGVDLS
+9 EYGAAEGSGAQARTPRPHSDHPADRRHPMAAPGANGRLHS
-24 VASNQQIYRALALIC
+24 TGASGASHALHAQAHSGHGLAPRSPRPRTAQSGLNARRLALDVLTDV
-39 RQMMSDN
+39 REKGAYASLAL
-46 YKKFQSKVI
+46 
-55 GTGSKQ
+55 GERLRAA
-61 VYYLCMEFL
+61 YLSPED
-70 MGRSLKTSL
+70 R
-79 LNLGLDE
+79 
-86 VCKEALAAADIN
+86 
-98 VDTIYEEEPDAGL
+98 
-111 GNGGLGR
+111 R
-118 LAACYLDGMAT
+118 LA
-129 DCVPGTG
+129 TG
-136 YSILYEYG
+136 L
-144 IFKQKI
+144 
-150 VDGWQQETADNW
+150 V
-162 LPGGQVWIKS
+162 
-172 HPDQAQ
+172 
-178 EIRFDGQAY
+178 
-187 ETWDGGFHHVKY
+187 
-199 ENYNSVIAVPNDM
+199 
-212 YVAGYGSQGV
+212 
-222 AKLRL
+222 
-227 WQAKAPSF
+227 
-235 DMRSFNAGNY
+235 
-245 NTAISQSASAELIS
+245 
-259 KILYPNDNHTEGKI
+259 
-273 LRLRQQYFFSAASIA
+273 
-288 DILQNHLNQYGTLEN
+288 YGTLEN

-386 ADPMAYLSVMG
+386 ADPVAYLSVMG
-397 SMPLWLVEKLV
+397 SMPRWLVEKLV
-408 AAYGPDEAERV
+408 AAYGPEEAGRV

-427 PVCVRPNLTRLSD
+427 PVCVRPNFTRLSD
-440 DEFEKLLEEKGW
+440 AEFEALLQEKGW
-452 RAERGLAPHAWLVYG
+452 RAERGLAPHAWLIYG

-563 RPDLEGTLD
+563 RPDLEGALD

-597 QEDIPAIVD
+597 EEDIPAIVD
-606 TQGRLLDTVCR
+606 TQGRLIDTVCR

-640 VRAFLET
+640 VRAFLQA
-647 HGNFVLDPLPASF
+647 HPNFTLEPLPTSF
-660 PAELRERQTPFGLQL
+660 PAELRERQTACGLQL

>member
-1 MTTKEFST
+1 MSEERRAKDRRPGERRTAPRASRPGSRASYAAHAAEGVRPTRHEGEEKRPERRPGGDAAGGPGGKPRADRPQSARFAGTRRPAAVSGAQARS
-9 LLQNKLTSEYGVDLS
+9 QNARPSG
-24 VASNQQIYRALALIC
+24 ASHALHAQAHSGHGLAPRSPRPRTAQSGLNARRLALDVLTDV
-39 RQMMSDN
+39 REKGA
-46 YKKFQSKVI
+46 YA
-55 GTGSKQ
+55 
-61 VYYLCMEFL
+61 
-70 MGRSLKTSL
+70 SLA
-79 LNLGLDE
+79 LGERLR
-86 VCKEALAAADIN
+86 AAHLSPEDR
-98 VDTIYEEEPDAGL
+98 
-111 GNGGLGR
+111 R
-118 LAACYLDGMAT
+118 LA
-129 DCVPGTG
+129 TG
-136 YSILYEYG
+136 L
-144 IFKQKI
+144 
-150 VDGWQQETADNW
+150 V
-162 LPGGQVWIKS
+162 
-172 HPDQAQ
+172 
-178 EIRFDGQAY
+178 
-187 ETWDGGFHHVKY
+187 
-199 ENYNSVIAVPNDM
+199 
-212 YVAGYGSQGV
+212 
-222 AKLRL
+222 
-227 WQAKAPSF
+227 
-235 DMRSFNAGNY
+235 
-245 NTAISQSASAELIS
+245 
-259 KILYPNDNHTEGKI
+259 
-273 LRLRQQYFFSAASIA
+273 
-288 DILQNHLNQYGTLEN
+288 YGTLEN

-386 ADPMAYLSVMG
+386 ADPVAYLSVMG
-397 SMPLWLVEKLV
+397 SMPRWLVEKLV
-408 AAYGPDEAERV
+408 AAYGPEEAGRV

-440 DEFEKLLEEKGW
+440 AEFEALLQEKGW
-452 RAERGLAPHAWLVYG
+452 RAERGLAPHAWLIYG

-497 VRPGMKVLDA
+497 ARPGMKVLDA

-563 RPDLEGTLD
+563 RPDLEGALD

-597 QEDIPAIVD
+597 EEDIPAIVD
-606 TQGRLLDTVCR
+606 TQGRLIDTVCR
-617 YVRPGGALVYSTCSL
+617 YVRLGGALVYSTCSL

-640 VRAFLET
+640 VRAFLQA
-647 HGNFVLDPLPASF
+647 HPNFTLEPLPTSF
-660 PAELRERQTPFGLQL
+660 PEELRARQTPCGLQL

>member
-1 MTTKEFST
+1 MSEERRAKDRRPGERRTAPRASRPGSRASYAAHAAEGVRPTRHAGEEKRPVRRPG
-9 LLQNKLTSEYGVDLS
+9 EYGAAEGSGAQARTPRPHSDRPEDRRHPM
-24 VASNQQIYRALALIC
+24 ASPGANGRLHSTRPLGASHALHAQAHSGHGSATRGPRPHTAQSGLNARRLALDVLTDV
-39 RQMMSDN
+39 REKGA
-46 YKKFQSKVI
+46 YA
-55 GTGSKQ
+55 
-61 VYYLCMEFL
+61 
-70 MGRSLKTSL
+70 SLA
-79 LNLGLDE
+79 LGERLR
-86 VCKEALAAADIN
+86 AAHLSPEDR
-98 VDTIYEEEPDAGL
+98 
-111 GNGGLGR
+111 R
-118 LAACYLDGMAT
+118 LA
-129 DCVPGTG
+129 TG
-136 YSILYEYG
+136 L
-144 IFKQKI
+144 
-150 VDGWQQETADNW
+150 V
-162 LPGGQVWIKS
+162 
-172 HPDQAQ
+172 
-178 EIRFDGQAY
+178 
-187 ETWDGGFHHVKY
+187 
-199 ENYNSVIAVPNDM
+199 
-212 YVAGYGSQGV
+212 
-222 AKLRL
+222 
-227 WQAKAPSF
+227 
-235 DMRSFNAGNY
+235 
-245 NTAISQSASAELIS
+245 
-259 KILYPNDNHTEGKI
+259 
-273 LRLRQQYFFSAASIA
+273 
-288 DILQNHLNQYGTLEN
+288 YGTLEN

-386 ADPMAYLSVMG
+386 ADPVAYLSVMG
-397 SMPLWLVEKLV
+397 SMPRWLVEKLV
-408 AAYGPDEAERV
+408 AAYGPEEAGRV

-440 DEFEKLLEEKGW
+440 AEFEALLQEKGW
-452 RAERGLAPHAWLVYG
+452 RAERGLAPHAWLIYG

-472 ADADYRAG
+472 SDADYRAG

-563 RPDLEGTLD
+563 RPDLEGALD

-597 QEDIPAIVD
+597 EEDIPAIVD
-606 TQGRLLDTVCR
+606 TQGRLIDTVCR

-640 VRAFLET
+640 VRAFLQA
-647 HGNFVLDPLPASF
+647 HPNFTLEPLPTSF
-660 PAELRERQTPFGLQL
+660 PEELRARQTPCGLQL

>member
-1 MTTKEFST
+1 MSEERRAKDRRPGERRTAPRASRPGSRASYAAHAAEGVRPTRHAGEEKRPVRRPG
-9 LLQNKLTSEYGVDLS
+9 EYGAAEGSGAQARTPRPHSDRPSDRRHPMAAPGANGRLHS
-24 VASNQQIYRALALIC
+24 TGASGASHALHAQAHSGHGLAPRSPRPRTAQSGLNARRLALDVLTDV
-39 RQMMSDN
+39 REKGA
-46 YKKFQSKVI
+46 YA
-55 GTGSKQ
+55 
-61 VYYLCMEFL
+61 
-70 MGRSLKTSL
+70 SLA
-79 LNLGLDE
+79 LGERLR
-86 VCKEALAAADIN
+86 AAHLSPEDR
-98 VDTIYEEEPDAGL
+98 
-111 GNGGLGR
+111 R
-118 LAACYLDGMAT
+118 LA
-129 DCVPGTG
+129 TG
-136 YSILYEYG
+136 L
-144 IFKQKI
+144 
-150 VDGWQQETADNW
+150 V
-162 LPGGQVWIKS
+162 
-172 HPDQAQ
+172 
-178 EIRFDGQAY
+178 
-187 ETWDGGFHHVKY
+187 
-199 ENYNSVIAVPNDM
+199 
-212 YVAGYGSQGV
+212 
-222 AKLRL
+222 
-227 WQAKAPSF
+227 
-235 DMRSFNAGNY
+235 
-245 NTAISQSASAELIS
+245 
-259 KILYPNDNHTEGKI
+259 
-273 LRLRQQYFFSAASIA
+273 
-288 DILQNHLNQYGTLEN
+288 YGTLEN

-386 ADPMAYLSVMG
+386 ADPVAYLSVMG
-397 SMPLWLVEKLV
+397 SMPRWLVEKLV
-408 AAYGPDEAERV
+408 AAYGPEEAGRV

-427 PVCVRPNLTRLSD
+427 PVCVRPNFTRLSD
-440 DEFEKLLEEKGW
+440 AEFEALLQEKGW
-452 RAERGLAPHAWLVYG
+452 RAERGLAPHAWLIYG

-497 VRPGMKVLDA
+497 VRPGMKGLDA

-563 RPDLEGTLD
+563 RPDLEGALD

-597 QEDIPAIVD
+597 EEDIPAIVD
-606 TQGRLLDTVCR
+606 TQGRLIDTVCR

-640 VRAFLET
+640 VRAFLQA
-647 HGNFVLDPLPASF
+647 HPNFTLEPLPTSF
-660 PAELRERQTPFGLQL
+660 PAELRERQTACGLQL

>member
-1 MTTKEFST
+1 MSEERRTKDRAPGRRAGAPRASRPGPRAAHADEGAQARADKRPERRSGGFSARSGGEARPDRAQSARPAGT
-9 LLQNKLTSEYGVDLS
+9 RRPDR
-24 VASNQQIYRALALIC
+24 ASGAQDHPRDMRPSAAPHAPHAQARHGNRAPRPRTAPAQSGLNARRLALDVLTDV
-39 RQMMSDN
+39 REKGA
-46 YKKFQSKVI
+46 YA
-55 GTGSKQ
+55 
-61 VYYLCMEFL
+61 
-70 MGRSLKTSL
+70 SLA
-79 LNLGLDE
+79 LGERLR
-86 VCKEALAAADIN
+86 AAHLSPEDR
-98 VDTIYEEEPDAGL
+98 
-111 GNGGLGR
+111 R
-118 LAACYLDGMAT
+118 LA
-129 DCVPGTG
+129 TG
-136 YSILYEYG
+136 L
-144 IFKQKI
+144 
-150 VDGWQQETADNW
+150 A
-162 LPGGQVWIKS
+162 
-172 HPDQAQ
+172 
-178 EIRFDGQAY
+178 
-187 ETWDGGFHHVKY
+187 
-199 ENYNSVIAVPNDM
+199 
-212 YVAGYGSQGV
+212 
-222 AKLRL
+222 
-227 WQAKAPSF
+227 
-235 DMRSFNAGNY
+235 
-245 NTAISQSASAELIS
+245 
-259 KILYPNDNHTEGKI
+259 
-273 LRLRQQYFFSAASIA
+273 
-288 DILQNHLNQYGTLEN
+288 YGTLEN

-408 AAYGPDEAERV
+408 AAYGPEEAGRV

-440 DEFEKLLEEKGW
+440 AEFVTLLHEKGW
-452 RAERGLAPHAWLVYG
+452 RAERGIAPHAWLIYG

-497 VRPGMKVLDA
+497 ARPGMKVLDA

-563 RPDLEGTLD
+563 RPDLEGMLD

-632 LPEENADR
+632 LPEENGDR

-647 HGNFVLDPLPASF
+647 HRNFVLDPLPVSF
-660 PAELRERQTPFGLQL
+660 PAELRERQTACGLQL

>member
-1 MTTKEFST
+1 MSEERRAKDRRPGERRTAPRASRPGSRASYAAHAAEGVRPTRHEGEEKRPERRPGGDAAGGPGGKPRADRPQSARFAGTRRPAAVSGAQARS
-9 LLQNKLTSEYGVDLS
+9 QNARPSG
-24 VASNQQIYRALALIC
+24 ASHALHAQAHSGHGLAPRSPRPRTAQSGLNARRLALNVLTDV
-39 RQMMSDN
+39 REKGA
-46 YKKFQSKVI
+46 YA
-55 GTGSKQ
+55 
-61 VYYLCMEFL
+61 
-70 MGRSLKTSL
+70 SLA
-79 LNLGLDE
+79 LGERLR
-86 VCKEALAAADIN
+86 AAHLSPEDR
-98 VDTIYEEEPDAGL
+98 
-111 GNGGLGR
+111 R
-118 LAACYLDGMAT
+118 LA
-129 DCVPGTG
+129 TG
-136 YSILYEYG
+136 L
-144 IFKQKI
+144 
-150 VDGWQQETADNW
+150 V
-162 LPGGQVWIKS
+162 
-172 HPDQAQ
+172 
-178 EIRFDGQAY
+178 
-187 ETWDGGFHHVKY
+187 
-199 ENYNSVIAVPNDM
+199 
-212 YVAGYGSQGV
+212 
-222 AKLRL
+222 
-227 WQAKAPSF
+227 
-235 DMRSFNAGNY
+235 
-245 NTAISQSASAELIS
+245 
-259 KILYPNDNHTEGKI
+259 
-273 LRLRQQYFFSAASIA
+273 
-288 DILQNHLNQYGTLEN
+288 YGTLEN
-303 QLQIDYALDRLMDHP
+303 QLQIDYALDRLMDRP

-362 CGFINAVLRNLS
+362 CGFISAVLRNLS

-386 ADPMAYLSVMG
+386 ADPVAYLSVMG
-397 SMPLWLVEKLV
+397 SMPRWLVDKLV
-408 AAYGPDEAERV
+408 AAYGPEEAGRV

-427 PVCVRPNLTRLSD
+427 PVCVRPNFTRLSD
-440 DEFEKLLEEKGW
+440 AGFEALLQEKGW
-452 RAERGLAPHAWLVYG
+452 RAERGLAPHAWLIYG

-597 QEDIPAIVD
+597 EEDIPAIVD
-606 TQGRLLDTVCR
+606 TQGRLIDTVCR

-640 VRAFLET
+640 VRAFLQA
-647 HGNFVLDPLPASF
+647 HPNFTLEPLPTSF
-660 PAELRERQTPFGLQL
+660 PEELRARQTPCGLQL

>member
-1 MTTKEFST
+1 MSEERRAKDRRPGERRTAPRASRPGSRASYAAHAAEGVRPTRHAGEEKRPVRRPG
-9 LLQNKLTSEYGVDLS
+9 EYGAAEGSGAQARTPRPHSDRPADRRHPMAALGANGRLHS
-24 VASNQQIYRALALIC
+24 TGASGASHALHAQAHSGHGLAPRSPRPRTVQSGLNARRLALDVLTDV
-39 RQMMSDN
+39 REKGA
-46 YKKFQSKVI
+46 YA
-55 GTGSKQ
+55 
-61 VYYLCMEFL
+61 
-70 MGRSLKTSL
+70 SLA
-79 LNLGLDE
+79 LGERLR
-86 VCKEALAAADIN
+86 AAHLSPEDR
-98 VDTIYEEEPDAGL
+98 
-111 GNGGLGR
+111 R
-118 LAACYLDGMAT
+118 LA
-129 DCVPGTG
+129 TG
-136 YSILYEYG
+136 L
-144 IFKQKI
+144 
-150 VDGWQQETADNW
+150 V
-162 LPGGQVWIKS
+162 
-172 HPDQAQ
+172 
-178 EIRFDGQAY
+178 
-187 ETWDGGFHHVKY
+187 
-199 ENYNSVIAVPNDM
+199 
-212 YVAGYGSQGV
+212 
-222 AKLRL
+222 
-227 WQAKAPSF
+227 
-235 DMRSFNAGNY
+235 
-245 NTAISQSASAELIS
+245 
-259 KILYPNDNHTEGKI
+259 
-273 LRLRQQYFFSAASIA
+273 
-288 DILQNHLNQYGTLEN
+288 YGTLEN

-386 ADPMAYLSVMG
+386 ADPVAYLSVMG
-397 SMPLWLVEKLV
+397 SMPRWLVDKLV
-408 AAYGPDEAERV
+408 AAYGPEEAGRV

-427 PVCVRPNLTRLSD
+427 PVCVRPNFTRLSD
-440 DEFEKLLEEKGW
+440 AEFEALLQEKGW
-452 RAERGLAPHAWLVYG
+452 RAERGLAPHAWLIYG

-472 ADADYRAG
+472 SDADYRAG

-563 RPDLEGTLD
+563 RPDLEGALD

-597 QEDIPAIVD
+597 EEDIPAIVD
-606 TQGRLLDTVCR
+606 TQGRLIDTVCR

-640 VRAFLET
+640 VRAFLQA
-647 HGNFVLDPLPASF
+647 HPNFTLEPLPTSF
-660 PAELRERQTPFGLQL
+660 PEELRARQTPCGLQL

>member
-1 MTTKEFST
+1 MSEERRTKDRAPGRRVGAPRASRPGPRAAHADEGAQARADKRPERRSGGFSARSGGEARPDRT
-9 LLQNKLTSEYGVDLS
+9 QNARSAGTRRPAAAGAQDRPRGARPS
-24 VASNQQIYRALALIC
+24 VAPHAPRTQARPGNRAPRPRTAPAQSGLNARRLALDVLTDV
-39 RQMMSDN
+39 REKGA
-46 YKKFQSKVI
+46 YA
-55 GTGSKQ
+55 
-61 VYYLCMEFL
+61 
-70 MGRSLKTSL
+70 SLA
-79 LNLGLDE
+79 LGERLR
-86 VCKEALAAADIN
+86 AAHLSPEDR
-98 VDTIYEEEPDAGL
+98 
-111 GNGGLGR
+111 R
-118 LAACYLDGMAT
+118 LA
-129 DCVPGTG
+129 TG
-136 YSILYEYG
+136 L
-144 IFKQKI
+144 
-150 VDGWQQETADNW
+150 A
-162 LPGGQVWIKS
+162 
-172 HPDQAQ
+172 
-178 EIRFDGQAY
+178 
-187 ETWDGGFHHVKY
+187 
-199 ENYNSVIAVPNDM
+199 
-212 YVAGYGSQGV
+212 
-222 AKLRL
+222 
-227 WQAKAPSF
+227 
-235 DMRSFNAGNY
+235 
-245 NTAISQSASAELIS
+245 
-259 KILYPNDNHTEGKI
+259 
-273 LRLRQQYFFSAASIA
+273 
-288 DILQNHLNQYGTLEN
+288 YGTLEN

-408 AAYGPDEAERV
+408 AAYGPEEAERV

-427 PVCVRPNLTRLSD
+427 PVCVRPNFTRLSD
-440 DEFEKLLEEKGW
+440 DEFGKLLEEKGW
-452 RAERGLAPHAWLVYG
+452 RAERGLAPHAWLIYG

-632 LPEENADR
+632 LPEENGDR

-647 HGNFVLDPLPASF
+647 HRNFVLDPLPVSF

>member
-1 MTTKEFST
+1 MSEERRAKDRRPGERRTAPRASRPGSRASYAARAAEGVRPTRHAGEEKRPVRRPG
-9 LLQNKLTSEYGVDLS
+9 EYGAAEGSGAQARTPRPHSDRPAERRHPMAAQGANGRLHS
-24 VASNQQIYRALALIC
+24 TGASGASHALHAQAHSGHGLAPRSPRPRTAQSGLNARRLALDVLTDV
-39 RQMMSDN
+39 REKGA
-46 YKKFQSKVI
+46 YA
-55 GTGSKQ
+55 
-61 VYYLCMEFL
+61 
-70 MGRSLKTSL
+70 SLA
-79 LNLGLDE
+79 LGERLR
-86 VCKEALAAADIN
+86 AAHLSPEDR
-98 VDTIYEEEPDAGL
+98 
-111 GNGGLGR
+111 R
-118 LAACYLDGMAT
+118 LA
-129 DCVPGTG
+129 TG
-136 YSILYEYG
+136 L
-144 IFKQKI
+144 
-150 VDGWQQETADNW
+150 V
-162 LPGGQVWIKS
+162 
-172 HPDQAQ
+172 
-178 EIRFDGQAY
+178 
-187 ETWDGGFHHVKY
+187 
-199 ENYNSVIAVPNDM
+199 
-212 YVAGYGSQGV
+212 
-222 AKLRL
+222 
-227 WQAKAPSF
+227 
-235 DMRSFNAGNY
+235 
-245 NTAISQSASAELIS
+245 
-259 KILYPNDNHTEGKI
+259 
-273 LRLRQQYFFSAASIA
+273 
-288 DILQNHLNQYGTLEN
+288 YGTLEN

-386 ADPMAYLSVMG
+386 ADPMTYLSVMG
-397 SMPLWLVEKLV
+397 SMPRWLVDKLV
-408 AAYGPDEAERV
+408 AAYGPEEAGRV

-427 PVCVRPNLTRLSD
+427 PVCVRPNLARLSD
-440 DEFEKLLEEKGW
+440 AEFEALLQEKGW
-452 RAERGLAPHAWLVYG
+452 RAERGLAPHAWLIYG

-597 QEDIPAIVD
+597 EEDIPAIVD
-606 TQGRLLDTVCR
+606 TQGRLIDTVCR

-640 VRAFLET
+640 VRAFLQA
-647 HGNFVLDPLPASF
+647 HPNFTLEPLPTSF
-660 PAELRERQTPFGLQL
+660 PEELRARQTPCGLQL

>member
-1 MTTKEFST
+1 MSEERRAKDRRPGERRTAPRASRPGSRASYAAHAAEGVRPTRHEGEEKRPERRPGGDAAGGPGGKPRADRPQSARFAGTRRPAAVSGAQARS
-9 LLQNKLTSEYGVDLS
+9 QNARPSG
-24 VASNQQIYRALALIC
+24 ASHALHAQAHSGHGLAPRSPRPRTAQSGLNARRLALDVLTDV
-39 RQMMSDN
+39 REKGA
-46 YKKFQSKVI
+46 YA
-55 GTGSKQ
+55 
-61 VYYLCMEFL
+61 
-70 MGRSLKTSL
+70 SLA
-79 LNLGLDE
+79 LGERLR
-86 VCKEALAAADIN
+86 AAHLSPEDR
-98 VDTIYEEEPDAGL
+98 
-111 GNGGLGR
+111 R
-118 LAACYLDGMAT
+118 LA
-129 DCVPGTG
+129 TG
-136 YSILYEYG
+136 L
-144 IFKQKI
+144 
-150 VDGWQQETADNW
+150 V
-162 LPGGQVWIKS
+162 
-172 HPDQAQ
+172 
-178 EIRFDGQAY
+178 
-187 ETWDGGFHHVKY
+187 
-199 ENYNSVIAVPNDM
+199 
-212 YVAGYGSQGV
+212 
-222 AKLRL
+222 
-227 WQAKAPSF
+227 
-235 DMRSFNAGNY
+235 
-245 NTAISQSASAELIS
+245 
-259 KILYPNDNHTEGKI
+259 
-273 LRLRQQYFFSAASIA
+273 
-288 DILQNHLNQYGTLEN
+288 YGTLEN

-386 ADPMAYLSVMG
+386 ADPVAYLSVMG
-397 SMPLWLVEKLV
+397 SMPRWLVDKLV
-408 AAYGPDEAERV
+408 AAYGPEEAGRV

-427 PVCVRPNLTRLSD
+427 PVCVRPNFTRLSD
-440 DEFEKLLEEKGW
+440 AEFEALLQEKGW
-452 RAERGLAPHAWLVYG
+452 RAERGLAPHAWLIYG

-563 RPDLEGTLD
+563 RPDLEGALD

-597 QEDIPAIVD
+597 EEDIPAIVD
-606 TQGRLLDTVCR
+606 TQGRLIDTVCR

-640 VRAFLET
+640 VRAFLQA
-647 HGNFVLDPLPASF
+647 HPNFTLEPLPTSF
-660 PAELRERQTPFGLQL
+660 PEELRARQTPCGLQL